1 MAFDGRYRRRV
12 REAGELFTIVISRA
26 RSGTCQVGDALL
38 PDFVLRRRR
47 DSATAVGAAALG
59 RAVGID
65 LLAGA
70 ERLYA
75 SLPQRTVRSWRQR
88 FEARSE
94 ELTSR
99 FEALSAT
106 FGSSG
111 PHAWG
116 PLPAT
121 MTAHSATAIAA
132 MWNAAARRR
141 GRTAI
146 PAPWLLANLVVGGQ
160 LLGTPRESAVADP
173 RVSDSQRAA
182 KPEPISA
189 AEPLP

>member
-1 MAFDGRYRRRV
+1 
-12 REAGELFTIVISRA
+12 
-26 RSGTCQVGDALL
+26 LL

-47 DSATAVGAAALG
+47 DSATAVGAAVLG
-59 RAVGID
+59 AVGID
-65 LLAGA
+65 LAAGA

-75 SLPQRTVRSWRQR
+75 AVPQRTVRSWRQR

-94 ELTSR
+94 ELSAR
-99 FEALSAT
+99 FAALTAS

-111 PHAWG
+111 PHPWG

-132 MWNAAARRR
+132 MWTAAARTP
-141 GRTAI
+141 GPAAI

-160 LLGTPRESAVADP
+160 LLGT
-173 RVSDSQRAA
+173 RVSL
-182 KPEPISA
+182 PWPIQGPAIGRSRG
-189 AEPLP
+189 P